1 MLAHTRV
8 FSNKSTGAVVWSNIS
23 PDIRLS
29 PNLVILKIKLGP
41 HLVSNITSF
50 DLLMSEN
57 YSDDVITI
65 AVIIVIR
72 VISLVFQLISFI
84 CRFCAPD

>member
-57 YSDDVITI
+57 YSDDVITLLL
-65 AVIIVIR
+65 
-72 VISLVFQLISFI
+72 SLL
-84 CRFCAPD
+84 